1 MKLLSLSLQ
10 NFRGIK
16 SLSINFEGKSAN
28 IYGANGI
35 GKTTIANS
43 ISYLLTGQPLTN
55 EKDFSPKTSDTH
67 NLHHIVN
74 GVFELDNGEQ
84 ISLSKDYYEVYRQKK
99 GELAE
104 KLSGHTTDHY
114 INGVPV
120 KEKEYIANLEK
131 ICGGDVNKTK
141 VLMLVGY
148 FSEVLSTTDK
158 RKLLF
163 EVCDKGLSDE
173 TIINKNIS
181 LMPLNEYLIIPGT
194 NNKYLIDEY
203 KKIAVNQ
210 RREINKKLES
220 IPERI
225 DELELSLKND
235 LPTKDTINISIKNIE
250 AEREVKQKELDI
262 LLSDSKALELS
273 IDKKI
278 SVLENHYQESKANY
292 IENNNKDN
300 EEIYKAI
307 NALNNKKAE
316 LVQTSMEY
324 KNKIYSLDLKINECI
339 SNRQRLLDEYDKVK
353 ANTFNEKWDENSELC
368 SLCGQKLPLD
378 KIEHLKIEFEK
389 RREEHNKA
397 NSIAKEKINKEGQQ
411 FSKAIIDGLN
421 KQKTEY
427 SNKLDA
433 INTEI
438 SDINNKINLAKDSVL
453 KPKPFEETTIAESI
467 KNRIERLNRDKENI
481 DTNEALQSIN
491 KEIYELDKK
500 LQDLKEQLIKI
511 NVDEKT
517 RSRINELTNERKNK
531 ARELEYIDKGIYLC
545 DEFSKIKAR
554 MITDNINKNFKTI
567 KFALFKEQVNGGFK
581 EICEPLIKNKAGQW
595 VEYKSANTASQV
607 NANLEIID
615 VLSNFY
621 NLKLPV
627 IVDRAESI
635 SNIEKISSQQINLI
649 VSAEDKEFRIEQE

>member
-1 MKLLSLSLQ
+1 
-10 NFRGIK
+10 
-16 SLSINFEGKSAN
+16 
-28 IYGANGI
+28 
-35 GKTTIANS
+35 
-43 ISYLLTGQPLTN
+43 
-55 EKDFSPKTSDTH
+55 
-67 NLHHIVN
+67 
-74 GVFELDNGEQ
+74 
-84 ISLSKDYYEVYRQKK
+84 
-99 GELAE
+99 
-104 KLSGHTTDHY
+104 
-114 INGVPV
+114 
-120 KEKEYIANLEK
+120 
-131 ICGGDVNKTK
+131 
-141 VLMLVGY
+141 
-148 FSEVLSTTDK
+148 
-158 RKLLF
+158 
-163 EVCDKGLSDE
+163 
-173 TIINKNIS
+173 
-181 LMPLNEYLIIPGT
+181 
-194 NNKYLIDEY
+194 
-203 KKIAVNQ
+203 
-210 RREINKKLES
+210 
-220 IPERI
+220 
-225 DELELSLKND
+225 
-235 LPTKDTINISIKNIE
+235 
-250 AEREVKQKELDI
+250 
-262 LLSDSKALELS
+262 
-273 IDKKI
+273 
-278 SVLENHYQESKANY
+278 
-292 IENNNKDN
+292 
-300 EEIYKAI
+300 
-307 NALNNKKAE
+307 
-316 LVQTSMEY
+316 MEY
-324 KNKIYSLDLKINECI
+324 RNKIYSLDLKINECI

-397 NSIAKEKINKEGQQ
+397 NSIAKERINQEGQQ

-433 INTEI
+433 IDTEI

-467 KNRIERLNRDKENI
+467 KNRIERLNHDKENI
-481 DTNEALQSIN
+481 DTNEALQSFN

-621 NLKLPV
+621 KLKLPV

>member
-1 MKLLSLSLQ
+1 MAS
-10 NFRGIK
+10 
-16 SLSINFEGKSAN
+16 
-28 IYGANGI
+28 
-35 GKTTIANS
+35 
-43 ISYLLTGQPLTN
+43 
-55 EKDFSPKTSDTH
+55 
-67 NLHHIVN
+67 
-74 GVFELDNGEQ
+74 
-84 ISLSKDYYEVYRQKK
+84 
-99 GELAE
+99 
-104 KLSGHTTDHY
+104 
-114 INGVPV
+114 
-120 KEKEYIANLEK
+120 
-131 ICGGDVNKTK
+131 
-141 VLMLVGY
+141 
-148 FSEVLSTTDK
+148 
-158 RKLLF
+158 
-163 EVCDKGLSDE
+163 
-173 TIINKNIS
+173 
-181 LMPLNEYLIIPGT
+181 
-194 NNKYLIDEY
+194 
-203 KKIAVNQ
+203 
-210 RREINKKLES
+210 
-220 IPERI
+220 
-225 DELELSLKND
+225 
-235 LPTKDTINISIKNIE
+235 
-250 AEREVKQKELDI
+250 
-262 LLSDSKALELS
+262 
-273 IDKKI
+273 
-278 SVLENHYQESKANY
+278 
-292 IENNNKDN
+292 
-300 EEIYKAI
+300 
-307 NALNNKKAE
+307 
-316 LVQTSMEY
+316 
-324 KNKIYSLDLKINECI
+324 
-339 SNRQRLLDEYDKVK
+339 
-353 ANTFNEKWDENSELC
+353 
-368 SLCGQKLPLD
+368 
-378 KIEHLKIEFEK
+378 
-389 RREEHNKA
+389 
-397 NSIAKEKINKEGQQ
+397 EKINKEGQQ

-433 INTEI
+433 IDTEI

-491 KEIYELDKK
+491 KKIYELDKK